1 MEVRTYT
8 NIWNEE
14 KKLYSIYEWQ
24 LPTPVGFRQIGLF
37 ALGLIVWVPLM
48 LVLHVPISNAFTFI
62 IWFGPP
68 VLLAILGNK
77 PMFEDKTIF
86 QFASSRLGF
95 MMEPKT
101 ILDGEGMN
109 LKAEKLITKE
119 NPVAKAGKHT
129 LAVEIWEHYDNESDK

>member
-1 MEVRTYT
+1 MEVKTYT

-37 ALGLIVWVPLM
+37 ALGLILWVPIM
-48 LVLHVPISNAFTFI
+48 FMFHVPIANAFTFI

-68 VLLAILGNK
+68 VLLAVIGNR

-86 QFASSRLGF
+86 QFASSRIGF
-95 MMEPKT
+95 IMEPKT

-109 LKAEKLITKE
+109 VKAEKLITEE
-119 NPVAKAGKHT
+119 NPASKAGKHT
-129 LAVEIWEHYDNESDK
+129 MAVEIWEHYENESDK